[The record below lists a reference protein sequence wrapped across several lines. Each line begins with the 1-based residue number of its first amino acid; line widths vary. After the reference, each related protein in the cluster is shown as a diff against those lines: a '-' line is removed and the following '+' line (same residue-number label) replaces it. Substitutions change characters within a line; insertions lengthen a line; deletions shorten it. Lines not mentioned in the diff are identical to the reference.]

1 VSDTSEPAVP
11 LLAAPANQLMA
22 LSNALRQASADIPK
36 DLPPGVRFAYVTE
49 EGAGGA
55 LVVTVKAKVPG
66 TDKDAS
72 AFVLWEQGYD
82 GRGRRIT
89 VGGGIDF

>member
-1 VSDTSEPAVP
+1 MSDTTEPAVP
-11 LLAAPANQLMA
+11 LLAPPPNQLMA

-36 DLPPGVRFAYVTE
+36 DLPDGVRFAYVTE
-49 EGAGGA
+49 ERAGGA
-55 LVVTVKAKVPG
+55 LIVTVKAKN
-66 TDKDAS
+66 AS
-72 AFVLWEQGYD
+72 AFVLWEQAYD